1 MDNAMGAIHSNPNQ
15 NEITV
20 LYRLVVPGS
29 PLNIDYYIVNVDY
42 HIVIDVS
49 TSNLR
54 EFDS

>member
-1 MDNAMGAIHSNPNQ
+1 MDSAMGAIHSNPNQ